1 MSRSVSALPSRAV
14 ARASRSRC
22 GQGASG
28 VDVVGRDR
36 RHAAPVVDARPDQAA
51 EGVRRQVGRGL
62 NRHAGTE
69 DQPGARDGPLQVGK
83 RRVRRLRHPRARLGP
98 EVLDDDLLQV
108 PVRVV
113 QIPQRE
119 QRGDALLPGLP
130 DPDQD
135 AGREG
140 HRELPGQ
147 PDGLQARVRLLVGR
161 AVMRLARL
169 QQAPGRALQHQPLR
183 RAHLPQREQLGARDD
198 AGIGVRQQ
206 AGGVE
211 DGMRRGHQVRHRRGM
226 PQRVQLGAGLR
237 IAQLGLVAQRE
248 QRLAAARRGA
258 AAGHVDHLVERHVG
272 PLAGARRLGE
282 RAVVAHVPAQ
292 LRERDEHLARVA
304 DCAPEPG
311 VPQRRRALHERRQI
325 GRPHQIQRRLA

>member
-1 MSRSVSALPSRAV
+1 M
-14 ARASRSRC
+14 
-22 GQGASG
+22 
-28 VDVVGRDR
+28 VGRDR

-51 EGVRRQVGRGL
+51 EGVRRQVGRRL
-62 NRHAGTE
+62 NRHAGAE
-69 DQPGARDGPLQVGK
+69 DEPGARDGPLQVRE

-113 QIPQRE
+113 QLPQRE
-119 QRGDALLPGLP
+119 QRGEAFLPRLP

-140 HRELPGQ
+140 HRELSGQ
-147 PDGLQARVRLLVGR
+147 PDRLQAHVRLLVGR
-161 AVMRLARL
+161 AVMRLAGRE
-169 QQAPGRALQHQPLR
+169 QASGRALEHQPLR

-211 DGMRRGHQVRHRRGM
+211 DGARGGRQVRHRGGM

-237 IAQLGLVAQRE
+237 VAELGLVAQRE
-248 QRLAAARRGA
+248 QRLAAAGRGA
-258 AAGHVDHLVERHVG
+258 PPRHVDHLVQRHVG
-272 PLAGARRLGE
+272 PLAGPRRLGE

-304 DCAPEPG
+304 DGAAEPG
-311 VPQRRRALHERRQI
+311 VPQLGRALHERRQV
-325 GRPHQIQRRLA
+325 GRPRQIQRRLA